1 MSDVLDDI
9 SKKARDHSR
18 TPMQWDGSS
27 NAGFTTGTPWMRV
40 NDDYADPWNV
50 EAQLRD
56 EGSVRSFWKQAL
68 AVRKEHEVLVYGDF
82 RIISFENDQVFAYI
96 RTLGNAT
103 ALVLLN
109 FKETEVVF
117 PLDEVKD
124 FNGFKLVLGNYPS
137 EKELPSGSAGL
148 KGYEGKV
155 YIN

>member
-1 MSDVLDDI
+1 MKAVYGASG
-9 SKKARDHSR
+9 SKHS
-18 TPMQWDGSS
+18 PSAKSMKFLSAQSS
-27 NAGFTTGTPWMRV
+27 S
-40 NDDYADPWNV
+40 
-50 EAQLRD
+50 LR
-56 EGSVRSFWKQAL
+56 
-68 AVRKEHEVLVYGDF
+68 EVVHLIGVQVYGDF

-137 EKELPSGSAGL
+137 EKELPSGSAVL